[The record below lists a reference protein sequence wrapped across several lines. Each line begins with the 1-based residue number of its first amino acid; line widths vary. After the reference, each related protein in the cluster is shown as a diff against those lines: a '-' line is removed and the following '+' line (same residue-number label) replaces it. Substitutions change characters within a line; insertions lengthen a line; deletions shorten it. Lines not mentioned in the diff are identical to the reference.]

1 MIQNSLIQHTEMKI
15 QGPANS
21 QSLKAVTALL
31 LTYQRPQAQKN
42 LFKFTDMF
50 CSLLFLLAHNKT
62 QLWTPTPALTS
73 AAHSCDHQL
82 SPIARARAALENG
95 STLQNK
101 PLVGIVAL
109 KLIGK
114 AVFASKCLYTKELHV
129 EVSAIH
135 GQKILQGV
143 AKQAAWSEPPV
154 SASFS

>member
-15 QGPANS
+15 HGPANS
-21 QSLKAVTALL
+21 QSLKAVTTLL

-42 LFKFTDMF
+42 VFKFTGMF

-62 QLWTPTPALTS
+62 QLWKPKPALTS
-73 AAHSCDHQL
+73 AAHSCD
-82 SPIARARAALENG
+82 SPTEKARAALENA
-95 STLQNK
+95 SILQNK

-114 AVFASKCLYTKELHV
+114 AVFASKCLYTKALHV
-129 EVSAIH
+129 EVNAIH
-135 GQKILQGV
+135 GQKILQGM

>member
-1 MIQNSLIQHTEMKI
+1 MKI

-50 CSLLFLLAHNKT
+50 CSLLFLLAHNKA

-73 AAHSCDHQL
+73 AAHSCDYQL
-82 SPIARARAALENG
+82 SPIERARAALENA

-114 AVFASKCLYTKELHV
+114 VVFASKCLYTKELHV
-129 EVSAIH
+129 EIRAIH